1 MSKDELKRLAD
12 EAWQEVMAHPAA
24 DFRRYLSSH
33 HNVELNKEGDK
44 ITIKVCPLC
53 SGKGCSVLMKQGDG
67 HYVFQCRH
75 SSCSSGDTAMGIGK
89 FIEHTR
95 GCDWKQARAILH
107 EATGIANPWD
117 EDRSQK
123 PETRGQKAEA
133 KPAFELAAVEAP
145 PERAATPPPAAARA
159 MEEEALAAP
168 VFITLPD
175 AKQQSLY
182 EAAWGLMELSA
193 EHLAEL
199 QGKRGMPPAWAAA
212 LGFKTA
218 TATNARTLAPLLEQ
232 FPPNELLRSG
242 IAQRDPRDRSL
253 RIADTLCGRELN
265 EETNRWENHENLIIP
280 YVNADGRIILLRPHK
295 RSLSNARWRE
305 REAVS
310 EFYEKLHNNLRKVY
324 GEHFIEERPVEWAK
338 TVVICEGEF
347 KAAALRMCGIPAIAF
362 QGIHFFRQNKEFKKA
377 ITDTAELLR
386 NSGVREVIVVF
397 DNEDKS
403 HKEPHLRF
411 EAEIYARYTAECLE
425 DCGFQALFGM
435 LPDEWREDGKADWD
449 SRLAHQVRGS
459 RSFAGGIAKAT
470 AEFTRVLNDRK
481 GKDARIHPVQ
491 RQVDFLDFK
500 EDVINQALH
509 KLRHVAKI
517 FSGTKHDLDLA
528 TEIQNY
534 CHKDYA
540 DKLRTPV
547 LCDALRATQGGYYKT
562 KAPSEKMQDT
572 CNAIL
577 DEIKPKIRDFE
588 DDPGRDD
595 KDDHELRELRAAS
608 AACYA
613 ILYRYPKAFTD
624 FTAESNYKVLVT
636 EADGSLRQDRLIT
649 FRDNNGVRSR
659 PCQLSSKMMRSAQ
672 ELRAFF
678 LSMGHYHW
686 FGGQEECDLWG
697 QDIDVRNYQKLIE
710 EIDTY
715 GWNKEG
721 KFYLLGDCA
730 VLAGGKFV
738 FPDSH
743 GIIWVHGT
751 GYKNSDNMAGF
762 TSKPPMLFPEAKN
775 AKAARAEY
783 EAMDWDLERQEVE
796 AIWTDMLADYKES
809 FGGYA
814 GFAVVAGLIQ
824 YLAHAEVRAEIGGKP
839 GLWVQGEK
847 GSGKTKSIEFAMRC
861 IGYPLNYGY
870 ISLGGTKVGVERS
883 LCQFSN
889 LPFHID
895 EWRNENADPKLEDL
909 LRNCYNETATP
920 KGTPNGGKAVRK
932 LVPSTIPI
940 VTGED
945 GSSDAA
951 LRSRYV
957 RLIAS
962 QSYDT
967 TGTGDESDEDRAK
980 SNLSDQRKR
989 DLRYYRIMERSDNY
1003 FRIGRYLFK
1012 HRDEFAAK
1020 VVEMTKGFGSN
1031 ARVMDRIKDSRAR
1044 QVFGTFYGALL
1055 AAQNLFSGKH
1065 DAFGVKTNT
1074 ALLEW
1079 FVAHGAESA
1088 EETERDVFRRLFF
1101 SECVTMIDRGVQGI
1115 DKLIRARRGSID
1127 PDGKLRLHEAI
1138 NDTEGRLYILIAA
1151 SELFAEY
1158 KADKRKRGEN
1168 APIAQHNILAELRT
1182 QSAWIPAPK
1191 HDKARQHRYAIPGE
1205 KNSKRSWWV
1214 LDYKRL
1220 DPELKPI
1227 FQKIWERELSEAGMD
1242 VDEDGETP
1250 TPRNPFD

>member
-1 MSKDELKRLAD
+1 MEDTEKKRLA
-12 EAWQEVMAHPAA
+12 EAAWAEVMEHPAA
-24 DFRRYLSSH
+24 GLPRYLSSH
-33 HNVELNKEGDK
+33 HNVELKKEGDV
-44 ITIKVCPLC
+44 INVKVCPLC
-53 SGKGCSVLMKQGDG
+53 QGKGCSSLLRQPSG
-67 HYVFQCRH
+67 HYVFKCLH
-75 SSCSSGDTAMGIGK
+75 SACGDRKAMGIAK

-95 GCDWKQARAILH
+95 GCDWMQARAILH
-107 EATGIANPWD
+107 ELTSIPDPYAVKDRLATKTKAVATVVMA
-117 EDRSQK
+117 E
-123 PETRGQKAEA
+123 PEPE
-133 KPAFELAAVEAP
+133 VEAEP
-145 PERAATPPPAAARA
+145 APVATAAEQAQAD
-159 MEEEALAAP
+159 EGLAAP
-168 VFITLPD
+168 KLIDLPD
-175 AKQQSLY
+175 AKQHTLY
-182 EAAWGLMELSA
+182 EAAWVLMTLSPA
-193 EHLAEL
+193 HLLEI
-199 QGKRGMPPAWAAA
+199 QTKRGMAPAWIEA
-212 LGFKTA
+212 LGFRTA
-218 TATNARTLAPLLEQ
+218 TADNARTLAPLLEQ

-253 RIADTLCGRELN
+253 RISDTLCGREHN
-265 EETNRWENHENLIIP
+265 EETNRWENKDNIIIP
-280 YVNADGRIILLRPHK
+280 YVNGEGRITLLRPHK
-295 RSLSNARWRE
+295 RSLSNGRWRE

-310 EFYEKLHNNLRKVY
+310 EFYEKLHNNLRQVY
-324 GEHFIEERPVEWAK
+324 GEHFIEDRPPEWAK

-347 KAAALRMCGIPAIAF
+347 KAAALRQCGIPAIAF
-362 QGIHFFRQNKEFKKA
+362 QGIHFFLQNKEFKKA
-377 ITDTAELLR
+377 IDSTAELLR
-386 NSGVREVIVVF
+386 NLGVREVIVVF

-411 EAEIYARYTAECLE
+411 EAEIYARYTAECME
-425 DCGFQALFGM
+425 DSGFQAWFGM
-435 LPDEWREDGKADWD
+435 LPDEWREEGKADWD
-449 SRLAHQVRGS
+449 SRLAHQVRAA
-459 RSFAGGIAKAT
+459 RSFSGGLTRAT
-470 AEFTRVLNDRK
+470 AEFTKLLNDRPRK
-481 GKDARIHPVQ
+481 GAKPGTVFAIRGVI

-517 FSGTKHDLDLA
+517 HTGSKHDLDLA
-528 TEIQNY
+528 TEIQNF
-534 CHKDYA
+534 CHTKYK
-540 DKLRTPV
+540 DKLRVPV
-547 LCDALRATQGGYYKT
+547 LIDAMRATQGGYYKT
-562 KAPSEKMQDT
+562 KAPSENMQDT
-572 CNAIL
+572 CNEIL
-577 DEIKPKIRDFE
+577 DEIKPKIRDLE
-588 DDPGRDD
+588 DDVGRDEKAD
-595 KDDHELRELRAAS
+595 LELRQLRAAS

-613 ILYRYPKAFTD
+613 LLYRFPKPFTD
-624 FTAESNYKVLVT
+624 FTAESLYKVLVT
-636 EADGSLRQDRLIT
+636 EADGSLRQDRLIV
-649 FRDNNGVRSR
+649 FRDKNGVRSR

-672 ELRAFF
+672 ELRSFF

-686 FGGQEECDLWG
+686 MGGQEECDLWG
-697 QDIDVRNYQKLIE
+697 QDIDVKNYQRLIE

-738 FPDSH
+738 FPDQN

-762 TSKPPMLFPEAKN
+762 TSKPPMLFPHAKN

-783 EAMDWDLERQEVE
+783 EAIDWDTERQEVE

-814 GFAVVAGLIQ
+814 GYAVVAGLIQ
-824 YLAHAEVRAEIGGKP
+824 YLAHAEIRTEIGGKP

-967 TGTGDESDEDRAK
+967 TSTGDESDADRAK
-980 SNLSDQRKR
+980 TNLSDQRKR
-989 DLRYYRIMERSDNY
+989 DIRYYRIMERSDLY

-1012 HRDEFAAK
+1012 HRDQFAAT
-1020 VVEMTKGFGSN
+1020 VVELTKGFGSN

-1044 QVFGTFYGALL
+1044 QVFGTFYGSLL
-1055 AAQNLFSGKH
+1055 AAQNLFSAKAEGFGK
-1065 DAFGVKTNT
+1065 TINT
-1074 ALLEW
+1074 SLLEW
-1079 FVAHGAESA
+1079 FIAHGAESA

-1101 SECVTMIDRGVQGI
+1101 SECVTMIERGVQGI
-1115 DKLIRARRGSID
+1115 DKFIRARKGAMGE
-1127 PDGKLRLHEAI
+1127 DGKIKLHEAV
-1138 NDTEGRLYILIAA
+1138 NEPSGRLYILIAA

-1182 QSAWIPAPK
+1182 QSAWVPAPK
-1191 HDKARQHRYAIPGE
+1191 TDKARQHRYSIPGE
-1205 KNSKRSWWV
+1205 KNSKRSWWI

-1220 DPELKPI
+1220 DPDLKPI
-1227 FQKIWERELSEAGMD
+1227 FEKIWERELSATEME
-1242 VDEDGETP
+1242 VDADGETP
-1250 TPRNPFD
+1250 MAKSPF